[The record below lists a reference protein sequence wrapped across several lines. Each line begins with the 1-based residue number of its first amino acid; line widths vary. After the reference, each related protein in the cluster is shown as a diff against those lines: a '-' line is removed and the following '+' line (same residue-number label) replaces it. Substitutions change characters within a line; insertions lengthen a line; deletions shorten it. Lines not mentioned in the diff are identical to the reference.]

1 LDHLP
6 DFNALTVL
14 QTQLGSFTG
23 IGVGPGPT
31 GYLTVKSQQ
40 ALLDAD
46 LVLVPKAQGGK
57 TSTAL
62 TCIKDLE
69 LPEAKI
75 VHLEYPMTNE
85 TATLDARYEEVAN
98 QIVDYLQKNLKIA
111 YVTLGDPFL
120 YSTYIYTVQALKKQ
134 IASADIKT
142 LPGIS
147 SFQALASA
155 LNMPLGTGK
164 EKILIL
170 PCPDAPHEL
179 ALHIEQNENV
189 VLMKIGDRF
198 PWVYELLKQMDILPY
213 CALGKRIGLDNEI
226 LTQELEE
233 LDMNSK
239 PGYLSVM
246 LIRKSEV
253 LTRQDV

>member
-1 LDHLP
+1 M
-6 DFNALTVL
+6 TET
-14 QTQLGSFTG
+14 QTSSGSFTG

-57 TSTAL
+57 KSTAL
-62 TCIKDLE
+62 SCIQDLQ
-69 LPEAKI
+69 LPEDKI

-85 TATLDARYEEVAN
+85 TATLDARYDEVAN
-98 QIVDYLQKNLKIA
+98 QIADYLQKDLRIA
-111 YVTLGDPFL
+111 YVTLGDPYLF
-120 YSTYIYTVQALKKQ
+120 STYIYTVQALKRNFP
-134 IASADIKT
+134 DTEIKT
-142 LPGIS
+142 YPGIS

-179 ALHIEQNENV
+179 AQYIEQNENV

-198 PWVYELLKQMDILPY
+198 PWVYELLKQMDILHY

-226 LTQELEE
+226 LTRELEE
-233 LDMNSK
+233 LDMDSK

-253 LTRQDV
+253 LARKDV

>member
-1 LDHLP
+1 VT
-6 DFNALTVL
+6 AT
-14 QTQLGSFTG
+14 QTSLGSFTG

-57 TSTAL
+57 SSTAL
-62 TCIKDLE
+62 TCIQDLQ
-69 LPEAKI
+69 LPENKI

-85 TATLDARYEEVAN
+85 TATLDARYDEVAN
-98 QIVDYLQKNLKIA
+98 QIADYLQKNLRIA
-111 YVTLGDPFL
+111 YVTLGDPYLF
-120 YSTYIYTVQALKKQ
+120 STYIYTVQALKRKF
-134 IASADIKT
+134 SETEIKT
-142 LPGIS
+142 YPGIS

-164 EKILIL
+164 ERILIL
-170 PCPDAPHEL
+170 PCPETPEEL
-179 ALHIEQNENV
+179 ELCIKQNDNV

-198 PWVYELLKQMDILPY
+198 PWVYELLEKMDILPY

-226 LTQELEE
+226 LTSELEE
-233 LDMNSK
+233 LDMDAK

-253 LTRQDV
+253 LARKDV